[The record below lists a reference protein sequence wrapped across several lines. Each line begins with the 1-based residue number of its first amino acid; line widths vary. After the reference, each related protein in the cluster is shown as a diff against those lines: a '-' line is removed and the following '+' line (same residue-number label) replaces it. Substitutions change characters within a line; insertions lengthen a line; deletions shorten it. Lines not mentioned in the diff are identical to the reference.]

1 MKVIH
6 DPESGAIYIR
16 LRDRPIVETE
26 ELTPGLL
33 VDLAED
39 GLPVGFDV
47 LDAAL
52 LAPKQPAPT
61 PAEAQR

>member
-1 MKVIH
+1 MKIIH

-26 ELTPGLL
+26 ELTPGVL

-39 GLPVGFDV
+39 GLPVGLDV

-52 LAPKQPAPT
+52 IGQLQKSQQATST
-61 PAEAQR
+61 P